1 MCEELRFRFRQAS
14 QLIVSR
20 PGPICLPAVAWPAIP
35 VSADHEPAQ
44 AIFKFEAL
52 GSCHKRQKTQAP
64 ENTSANAASANP

>member
-1 MCEELRFRFRQAS
+1 
-14 QLIVSR
+14 
-20 PGPICLPAVAWPAIP
+20 VAWPAIP